1 MAYVFFNGYLGL
13 IGSFTFLNCIWQG
26 DCCFVYKKTLLDL
39 FWATRRDQIMLNLQD
54 YKEKLDCG
62 RYVAV
67 ITYVSLREM
76 IKPGAF
82 TIISPM
88 IIRWLIACHLN
99 LLLLLI
105 SLRVKWS
112 FLDIFIIW
120 RPSVLDF
127 GVIYK
132 TLCTRG

>member
-1 MAYVFFNGYLGL
+1 MTCVFLNVYLDL
-13 IGSFTFLNCIWQG
+13 IGSFTFLNCNWQG

-39 FWATRRDQIMLNLQD
+39 FWATRKDQIMVNLQD
-54 YKEKLDCG
+54 YKEKLDYG
-62 RYVAV
+62 RCVVV
-67 ITYVSLREM
+67 IAYASLREM
-76 IKPGAF
+76 IKPGAL

-88 IIRWLIACHLN
+88 IIRWLNACHLN
-99 LLLLLI
+99 LLFLLI

-132 TLCTRG
+132 TFCTRD

>member
-1 MAYVFFNGYLGL
+1 
-13 IGSFTFLNCIWQG
+13 
-26 DCCFVYKKTLLDL
+26 
-39 FWATRRDQIMLNLQD
+39 
-54 YKEKLDCG
+54 
-62 RYVAV
+62 
-67 ITYVSLREM
+67 
-76 IKPGAF
+76 
-82 TIISPM
+82 
-88 IIRWLIACHLN
+88 
-99 LLLLLI
+99 LLI

>member
-1 MAYVFFNGYLGL
+1 MTSVIATKQLSYPS
-13 IGSFTFLNCIWQG
+13 GSFENVHCSSTELQTMFISNYFRSQPNILQ
-26 DCCFVYKKTLLDL
+26 FRSSSSKTLLDL
-39 FWATRRDQIMLNLQD
+39 FWATRRDQIMVNLQD
-54 YKEKLDCG
+54 YKEKLDCD

-105 SLRVKWS
+105 SLRVK
-112 FLDIFIIW
+112 
-120 RPSVLDF
+120 
-127 GVIYK
+127 
-132 TLCTRG
+132 